1 MVEYLLVTDSEV
13 HLSTAISTEYK
24 AIFFKKY
31 LFIKHSNVNEYIC
44 KIEQSYF

>member
-24 AIFFKKY
+24 AIFKKNIY
-31 LFIKHSNVNEYIC
+31 L
-44 KIEQSYF
+44 